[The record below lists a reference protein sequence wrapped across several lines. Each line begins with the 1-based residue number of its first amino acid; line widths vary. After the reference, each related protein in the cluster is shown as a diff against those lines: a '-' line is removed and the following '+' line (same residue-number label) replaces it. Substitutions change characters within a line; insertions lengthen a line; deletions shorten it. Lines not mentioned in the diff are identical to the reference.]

1 MESERLQKA
10 IQLSQQAAQLDEA
23 AQYQRA
29 FDMYKVALD
38 NWMLVFKYEK
48 NAALKER
55 LGKKIE
61 EYVQRAEQLKG
72 FLHGKQKPETVST
85 APQDGSAQQNKGETD
100 DKDEEERCQNFQ
112 SAIITE
118 KPNIR
123 WEDVAGLEGAKE
135 SLQEAVILPVKYPQ
149 LFVGERKP
157 WKGILLYGPPGTG
170 KSFLAKACA
179 TECQSTFFSI
189 SSSDVISKWLGE
201 SEKLVKSLFQMARS
215 NKPAIIFIDEVDS
228 LCTSRSDQESE
239 SSRRIKTEFLVQMQG
254 VGKEND
260 GVLVLGATNTPWA
273 LDSAIR
279 RRFERRIYI
288 PLPDPAART
297 RVFQLNVGKTPHD
310 LSEADFH
317 SLGCSSTGYS
327 GADVA
332 LAVRDALFE
341 PVRKCRLATH
351 FKRVESSGGKL
362 MWTPCSPTDSDSTIT
377 EMKLMD
383 VAPDELLPPPL
394 TKRDFDV
401 ALESTRPSVGPEDLQ
416 KYEEFTKQFGQEG

>member
-23 AQYQRA
+23 AEYQRA

-61 EYVQRAEQLKG
+61 EYVQRAEKLKG
-72 FLHGKQKPETVST
+72 YLNAQSSEEAVPAPTGSVAAQKK
-85 APQDGSAQQNKGETD
+85 KGDLD
-100 DKDEEERCQNFQ
+100 DKDDEEHSQSFQ

-118 KPNIR
+118 KPNIK

-135 SLQEAVILPVKYPQ
+135 ALQEAVILPVRYPQ
-149 LFVGERKP
+149 LFVGNRKP

-179 TECQSTFFSI
+179 TECQGTFFSI
-189 SSSDVISKWLGE
+189 SSSDLVSKWLGE
-201 SEKLVKSLFQMARS
+201 SEKLVKGLFQMARAS
-215 NKPAIIFIDEVDS
+215 KPAIIFIDEIDS

-254 VGKEND
+254 VGKDDE
-260 GVLVLGATNTPWA
+260 GILVLGATNLPWA

-288 PLPDPAART
+288 PLPDERART
-297 RVFQLNVGKTPHD
+297 RVFEMNVGKTPHE
-310 LSEADFH
+310 LSELDFRA
-317 SLGCSSTGYS
+317 LGSAAIGYS

-332 LAVRDALFE
+332 LVVRDALFE
-341 PVRKCRLATH
+341 PVRKCRMATH
-351 FKRVESSGGKL
+351 YKCVEGPSGKP
-362 MWTPCSPTDSDSTIT
+362 MWTPCSPGDLDPTVKEI
-377 EMKLMD
+377 KLMD
-383 VAPDELLPPPL
+383 IAPDELLPPPL

-401 ALESTRPSVGPEDLQ
+401 ALESTRPSVGVEDL
-416 KYEEFTKQFGQEG
+416 KKI